1 MNKRKNQQHDDDDE
15 MKQRKVKATKKL
27 LPHTQQ
33 HTKLH
38 TFHVAWKDHAL
49 FLCLF
54 IFSFYCISQ
63 SKWFSPRLLFIRS
76 VFANES
82 ISFHIKSKMM
92 SHLLFVSSSIWYFL
106 LAGFASIALKNSHFF
121 LLLLPS
127 SSSPFC
133 AFFLLVHFFFMMQ
146 LWYTYILDDQTVH
159 RTATRITQT

>member
-1 MNKRKNQQHDDDDE
+1 

-63 SKWFSPRLLFIRS
+63 SKWFSPRLLLIRS